1 MEGERYL
8 DTKFPCNHIDGDDS
22 GDLVWNRR
30 VEMASEVRRDEQD
43 AWGEVGMKGSCR
55 WAGRGWWQGDD

>member
-8 DTKFPCNHIDGDDS
+8 DTKFPCNHIDGMI
-22 GDLVWNRR
+22 VATWCKRR